1 VVSTGI
7 SLSTIGIG
15 APALVEAARRAEA
28 AGFSAVWC
36 YDHLSGAVL
45 RGDRSLDVWAVL
57 GAVATA
63 TERVSVGPLV
73 ANVTTRHPAQLA
85 VAAATI
91 QSLSGGRLRLGL
103 GAGAGP
109 GSPFAAE
116 MEIFQLAPRP
126 ADERRAR
133 LEESVAYLRALWGGA
148 ERFDG
153 HWAGFS
159 DVRGVLIP
167 SPSPPI
173 ILGANGPRLA
183 EVAGRVA
190 DGVNFHAAEEDLAGL
205 VATVDR
211 AATTAGRPAPEV
223 SVEGP
228 FEPDWIDR
236 GSPTRQRLAGYGV
249 AEVMIA
255 WRAELGLDRIDE
267 AGRWL

>member
-1 VVSTGI
+1 VSTGI
-7 SLSTIGIG
+7 SLSTIGID
-15 APALVEAARRAEA
+15 APTLVEAARRAEA

-45 RGDRSLDVWAVL
+45 RGDRSLDVWAAL

-63 TERVSVGPLV
+63 TTQVSVGPLV

-109 GSPFAAE
+109 GSPFAVELE
-116 MEIFQLAPRP
+116 MFQLAARP

-133 LEESVAYLRALWGGA
+133 LAEVVAFLRALWSGA

-153 HWAGFS
+153 RWTGFS
-159 DVRGVLIP
+159 DVRGVNRP
-167 SPSPPI
+167 SPIPPI
-173 ILGANGPRLA
+173 ILGANGRRLA

-190 DGVNFHAAEEDLAGL
+190 DGVNFHAAEADLPGL
-205 VATVDR
+205 VTSVR
-211 AATTAGRPAPEV
+211 GAAKEAGRPAPEV

-228 FEPDWIDR
+228 FEPGWLDAA
-236 GSPTRQRLAGYGV
+236 SPTRERLAGYGV
-249 AEVMIA
+249 TEVMIA
-255 WRAELGLDRIDE
+255 WRAGLGLDRIDE
-267 AGRWL
+267 AARWL